1 MQTKIQP
8 WTWIVLAVLVL
19 AATAGRWVSAEHL
32 ANPRY
37 NTARQFSGDEVI
49 YIVLGDR
56 LWKEGRY
63 NTRGLSDQLPL
74 DRDRVHIPKYLE
86 APLFKH
92 PPLFPFLVGL
102 SRTLF
107 WGVQG
112 SSIYPSLAMSAVSL
126 LAIFWLALELGF
138 APVQGLLAVFLLAA
152 SPVHWI
158 CSSRIWLDMT
168 LMTFILLAAVS
179 QVRALRFPEWW
190 KWSGF
195 FWGCALLTKYTA
207 FAPWTFALA
216 GALFLRPGLKRDR
229 AFWTGQAVAA
239 GMFLPWVAARFWFEG
254 FMVAAFW
261 KSEVEDW
268 KTLSRMVRWAW
279 LLPLLAGAVWLWL
292 RCLRQGWWEKWMGG
306 TRLLAW
312 GTLAFVAL
320 VLATGDMLSFGSL
333 PWSGYGVN
341 ELRNSPRDFYLTHQ
355 ILFEPACWWGLL
367 GLLAFRRQ
375 AALDLIRAAWLGL
388 FLFLTLWGNF
398 QSRYGL
404 PLVPFELVFA
414 AALLLPGKN
423 QGNRLTCGLT
433 MVWIAF
439 SCARSLWI
447 VKQIAVPNQFFY
459 F

>member
-8 WTWIVLAVLVL
+8 WTWIALAVLIL

-37 NTARQFSGDEVI
+37 NAAKRFSGDEVV

-63 NTRGLSDQLPL
+63 DTRGLSDQLPL

-92 PPLFPFLVGL
+92 PPLFPFLVEF

-112 SSIYPSLAMSAVSL
+112 SSIYPSLAMGAISL

-138 APVQGLLAVFLLAA
+138 APAQGLLAAFLLAV

-168 LMTFILLAAVS
+168 LMTLILLAAAS
-179 QVRALRFPEWW
+179 QVRAMRFGGWW

-207 FAPWTFALA
+207 LAPWIFAMA
-216 GALFLRPGLKRDR
+216 GAVALRPGLRRDR
-229 AFWTGQAVAA
+229 AFWMGQAVSA
-239 GMFLPWVAARFWFEG
+239 GVFLSWLAARLWFEG
-254 FMVAAFW
+254 WTAAAFW
-261 KSEVEDW
+261 KSDVEDW
-268 KTLSRMVRWAW
+268 RTLLRMVRWVW
-279 LLPLLAGAVWLWL
+279 LLPPLVGGVWLWI
-292 RCLRQGWWEKWMGG
+292 RCSKQAWWEKWTGEP
-306 TRLLAW
+306 RLLAW
-312 GTLAFVAL
+312 GTLAFIAGF
-320 VLATGDMLSFGSL
+320 LAIGDRLPFGSL
-333 PWSGYGVN
+333 PWSGYGSN
-341 ELRNSPRDFYLTHQ
+341 QLRNSPMDFYLMHQ
-355 ILFEPACWWGLL
+355 ILFEPVCWWGLL
-367 GLLAFRRQ
+367 GLLLFRRQ
-375 AALDLIRAAWLGL
+375 ADLDLVRAVWLGL

-414 AALLLPGKN
+414 AALLLPCGN
-423 QGNRLTCGLT
+423 SGNRWGCALATI
-433 MVWIAF
+433 WIVF

-447 VKQIAVPNQFFY
+447 VEHVAIQNQFFY